1 MHMNINILQL
11 GYIRGIRSNALA
23 KFGPENYVFLSKN
36 YDLTSTDT
44 FSWLT
49 LTEMPR
55 ESQASKLDIF
65 NAQLIAH
72 GSFMGGNHHY
82 CNTRLYP
89 DRLLLLLRGAS
100 GYSTKL
106 FYMLHHAQFMH
117 SLLSV
122 VHVLLYSNTFLLLF
136 QNI

>member
-82 CNTRLYP
+82 CNTRMNP
-89 DRLLLLLRGAS
+89 DRLLLLL
-100 GYSTKL
+100 
-106 FYMLHHAQFMH
+106 
-117 SLLSV
+117 
-122 VHVLLYSNTFLLLF
+122 LLLLLLKHTIL
-136 QNI
+136 QVLRA